1 MVDEIKGVKVYNDSK
16 ATNVDSAVK
25 AINSFTNPIIIIAGG
40 YDKKIDYSEY
50 VKAFKENGK
59 LMVIMGETKDQLKK
73 LCEEEGINYIL
84 AEDMEQSVK
93 IALENASKNNVI
105 LLSPASASWDMYKSY
120 EIRGRD
126 FKEKIEKYKGMIK

>member
-1 MVDEIKGVKVYNDSK
+1 
-16 ATNVDSAVK
+16 
-25 AINSFTNPIIIIAGG
+25 
-40 YDKKIDYSEY
+40 
-50 VKAFKENGK
+50 
-59 LMVIMGETKDQLKK
+59 MVIMGETKDQLKK